1 MAENNTEDSQAA
13 DGSRVGASKDA
24 DQVLPLSLMNRD
36 RFLDLFYDA
45 ERFDIHSKTV
55 MHLHVLRID
64 GGDFAIRPLFNE
76 LVNHSIPYVLSRQ
89 NMSKLM
95 SDTSRM
101 GEFFRKVQIQFKA
114 PDPNAGEGGELLLYS
129 FLEAH
134 LGAPKILS
142 KMELKT
148 SPEHYVHGTDGVH
161 LLEVAPGDYQL
172 IFGESK
178 MYGDDAG
185 KVGSSAKRGVKA
197 AFYSMGKVRE
207 DGFDFDTWLVE
218 SELLKESLDDDK
230 VELLASI
237 LLPPASGAPTITK
250 SNAFGVFIG
259 FELDVTTFP
268 FADHTA
274 EEIKIHLC
282 DLAHAAI
289 TAEVDTIKAEIQK
302 RGLGGYQ
309 FHIYAVPFLKRNV
322 NGTVR
327 GIEDIRIDLASELSG
342 KDPRPPRDEA
352 KK

>member
-1 MAENNTEDSQAA
+1 MTESNTDDSQVA
-13 DGSRVGASKDA
+13 DGSGVGALMA
-24 DQVLPLSLMNRD
+24 DPVLPLSLMNRN
-36 RFLDLFYDA
+36 RFLGLFYDPK
-45 ERFDIHSKTV
+45 RFDIHAKTV

-64 GGDFAIRPLFNE
+64 GGDFAIRPLFTE
-76 LVNHSIPYVLSRQ
+76 LANNSISYVLSRQ
-89 NMSKLM
+89 NLGKVR
-95 SDTSRM
+95 SDNSRM
-101 GEFFRKVQIQFKA
+101 VEFVRKVQAQFKA
-114 PDPNAGEGGELLLYS
+114 PDAKAGEGGELLLYS

-148 SPEHYVHGTDGVH
+148 SSEHYVHGTDGVH

-178 MYGDDAG
+178 MYGDVAG
-185 KVGSSAKRGVKA
+185 SVGSSAHRGVKA
-197 AFYSMGKVRE
+197 AFESMGKVQE
-207 DGFDFDTWLVE
+207 NGFDFDTWLVE

-237 LLPPASGAPTITK
+237 LLPPASGAPAITK

-274 EEIKIHLC
+274 EEIETHLR
-282 DLAHAAI
+282 DLAFTAI
-289 TAEVDTIKAEIQK
+289 TAEVDTINAEIQN

-309 FHIYAVPFLKRNV
+309 FHIYVVPFLKRNV

-342 KDPRPPRDEA
+342 KNLRPPRDKA

>member
-1 MAENNTEDSQAA
+1 MVESNTGDSQVA
-13 DGSRVGASKDA
+13 DGPGVGTPIA
-24 DQVLPLSLMNRD
+24 DPVLPLSLMNRD
-36 RFLDLFYDA
+36 RFLALFYDP
-45 ERFDIHSKTV
+45 ERFDIQAKTV
-55 MHLHVLRID
+55 MHLHVLRVD
-64 GGDFAIRPLFNE
+64 GGDFAIKPLFKE
-76 LVNHSIPYVLSRQ
+76 LVNNSISYVLSRQ
-89 NMSKLM
+89 NLGKLT
-95 SDTSRM
+95 SDLSRM
-101 GEFFRKVQIQFKA
+101 GEFFRKAQIQFKA
-114 PDPNAGEGGELLLYS
+114 PDANAGEGGELLLYS

-148 SPEHYVHGTDGVH
+148 SSEHYVHGTDGVH

-178 MYGDDAG
+178 MYGDVVG
-185 KVGSSAKRGVKA
+185 SVGSSVRRGLRA
-197 AFYSMGKVRE
+197 AFESIGKVEE

-237 LLPPASGAPTITK
+237 LLPPASGTPTITK

-259 FELDVTTFP
+259 FELDVTTYP

-274 EEIKIHLC
+274 EEIETYLR
-282 DLAHAAI
+282 DLALTVI
-289 TAEVDTIKAEIQK
+289 TAEVDTIKAEIQN

-309 FHIYAVPFLKRNV
+309 FHIYVVPFLKRNV

-327 GIEDIRIDLASELSG
+327 GIEDIRIGLASELSG
-342 KDPRPPRDEA
+342 KNLRPSKEKA